1 MMLGSEE
8 IVEHLEA
15 PADPDKLAV
24 YPLAIPYLFNPASI
38 TVLIIAS
45 DNVHSVAATA
55 LLLGLVCAWASRA
68 SPVSHWL

>member
-24 YPLAIPYLFNPASI
+24 YPLASLCRDGREPFS
-38 TVLIIAS
+38 
-45 DNVHSVAATA
+45 
-55 LLLGLVCAWASRA
+55 
-68 SPVSHWL
+68 